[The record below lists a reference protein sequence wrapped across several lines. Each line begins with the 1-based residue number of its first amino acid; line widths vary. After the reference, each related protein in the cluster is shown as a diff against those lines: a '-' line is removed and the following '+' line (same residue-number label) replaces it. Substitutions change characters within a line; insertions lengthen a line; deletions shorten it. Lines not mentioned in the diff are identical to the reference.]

1 MYDKVIFMGH
11 KIRKLIKVSLFVL
24 FVFFNSSCDPV
35 DHRELKVRN
44 NTNGDIYWLFSENGT
59 FKKPYLRDDMDSI
72 AIYKNG
78 IISCF
83 SPTWD
88 ERINR
93 STNKKLV
100 LYIIMKDTV
109 QKYGWE
115 KTYELGKYYKKFI
128 VDMNFLNKNIWQYE
142 LK

>member
-1 MYDKVIFMGH
+1 MYNKVTFMGL
-11 KIRKLIKVSLFVL
+11 KVKKLIKVCMVAL
-24 FVFFNSSCDPV
+24 FVFFYSSCDPV

-44 NTNGDIYWLFSENGT
+44 NTKGDIYWLFSENGT
-59 FKKPYLRDDMDSI
+59 FKRPYLRDDMDSI

-78 IISCF
+78 IISSF

-93 STNKKLV
+93 STNKKLI
-100 LYIIMKDTV
+100 LYIVMKDTV

-115 KTYELGKYYKKFI
+115 KTYELSKYYKKLI
-128 VDMNFLNKNIWQYE
+128 VDMNFLDRNNWQYE

>member
-1 MYDKVIFMGH
+1 MAKSHFLELREE
-11 KIRKLIKVSLFVL
+11 KIIKVFIFSLFVS
-24 FVFFNSSCDPV
+24 FYCSCDPV

-44 NTNGDIYWLFSENGT
+44 NTKGNIYWLFSENGT
-59 FKKPYLRDDMDSI
+59 FKRPYLRDDMDSI

-78 IISCF
+78 IISSF

-100 LYIIMKDTV
+100 LYIVMKDTV

-115 KTYELGKYYKKFI
+115 KTYELSKYYKKLI
-128 VDMNFLNKNIWQYE
+128 VDMNFLDRNNWQYE